1 MTPAD
6 LPPNQSPYLAALE
19 RIAARDK
26 QIAELSALRATD
38 VHDAWQL
45 LLVEAPHD
53 QSTAGPQWS
62 PQRVAE
68 VEFFTEIA
76 MLTHRTEYRA
86 RTLADTAIA
95 LVSTL
100 PASFAALAAGHMS
113 EEHAAVIATHSD
125 GLEGE
130 ALEKYD
136 ARMARLA
143 PGLTYKQLEYRARSH
158 AQTAKPE
165 TVVERVEKAV
175 TTRRVTV
182 DPATDGMAY
191 LTLFAPAPEVYAI
204 ANRAVALAKGLRVGG
219 DPRSITQL
227 RVDVLSDLLL
237 NGETSIP
244 GATSGIRGRVHV
256 MVPAMTLLGVGDEPA
271 ILRGYGPIDPV
282 TAARLTADATSWRR
296 ILTDPVTGR
305 ILQLSP
311 TDYRPTQEMR
321 DHATLVHPYC
331 VFGGCADD
339 SVGAD
344 IDHTRD
350 FAGGGP
356 TEDENLAP
364 LSPTHHRVKHHTR
377 WQIEHGDDNTL
388 IWTSPAGL
396 VYVFEPQGMM
406 RPAPKVLVDAIEKAR
421 PGEVAAEEPCP
432 F

>member
-1 MTPAD
+1 MTSPD
-6 LPPNQSPYLAALE
+6 ISLEQSPYVLALE
-19 RIAARDK
+19 RIAARDR
-26 QIAELSALRATD
+26 QIAELSALRATE

-45 LLVEAPHD
+45 LLAEAPHD
-53 QSTAGPQWS
+53 QSTAGPRWS
-62 PQRVAE
+62 PARVAE

-76 MLTHRTEYRA
+76 MLTRRTEYRA

-95 LVSTL
+95 LVSKL
-100 PASFAALAAGHMS
+100 PASFAVFVAGGMS
-113 EEHAAVIATHSD
+113 EEHAAVIATHSE

-158 AQTAKPE
+158 AQTVQPE
-165 TVVERVEKAV
+165 TVVEQVEKAAK
-175 TTRRVTV
+175 TRRVTV
-182 DPATDGMAY
+182 DPGKDGMAY

-204 ANRAVALAKGLRVGG
+204 ANRAVSLAKGLKVGG
-219 DPRSITQL
+219 DLRSITQL

-244 GATSGIRGRVHV
+244 GATKGIRGRVHV
-256 MVPAMTLLGVGDEPA
+256 MVPAMTLLGVGEEPA

-296 ILTDPVTGR
+296 ILTDPITGR

-311 TDYRPTQEMR
+311 ADYRPTQEMR

-350 FAGGGP
+350 FAAHGL
-356 TEDENLAP
+356 TEDDNLAP
-364 LSPTHHRVKHHTR
+364 LAPTHHRVKHHTR
-377 WQIEHGDDNTL
+377 WQIDQGENNTL

-396 VYVFEPQGMM
+396 VYAFEPQGMM
-406 RPAPKVLVDAIEKAR
+406 RPAPKALVDAVTKGIHT
-421 PGEVAAEEPCP
+421 EVKPEEPCP

>member
-1 MTPAD
+1 M
-6 LPPNQSPYLAALE
+6 AALE

-26 QIAELSALRATD
+26 QIAELSALRAVD

-45 LLVEAPHD
+45 LLAEAPHD

-62 PQRVAE
+62 PARVAE
-68 VEFFTEIA
+68 VEFFTEVA

-95 LVSTL
+95 LVSKL
-100 PASFAALAAGHMS
+100 PASFAVLAAGDMS
-113 EEHAAVIATHSD
+113 EEHAAVIATHAD

-130 ALEKYD
+130 ALKKYD

-158 AQTAKPE
+158 AQIAKPE

-182 DPATDGMAY
+182 DPAKDGMAY

-204 ANRAVALAKGLRVGG
+204 ANRAVALARGLKVGG
-219 DPRSITQL
+219 DPRSVTQL
-227 RVDVLSDLLL
+227 RVDALSDLML

-244 GATSGIRGRVHV
+244 GATTGIRGRVHV

-296 ILTDPVTGR
+296 ILTDPITGR

-311 TDYRPTQEMR
+311 TDYRPTKEMR

-331 VFGGCADD
+331 
-339 SVGAD
+339 
-344 IDHTRD
+344 DHTLD
-350 FAGGGP
+350 FAGGGL

-377 WQIEHGDDNTL
+377 WQIEQGEDNTL

-406 RPAPKVLVDAIEKAR
+406 RPAPKVLVDAATKTTSE
-421 PGEVAAEEPCP
+421 EVTAEEPCP